1 MLKEKL
7 LSLKLYGMAKS
18 IEDELYSE
26 LTFEDR
32 LNLLLDKE
40 IALRQDKQLK
50 ILLSKAKLKY
60 TSACIEETDFKT
72 QRGLSKSQLIEFSS
86 NDWIKKNRNIIIT
99 GPTGAGKTYLA
110 CALGNSALR
119 SGVPSLYIRLPRL
132 LQEMKVS
139 RADGSYIK
147 LLTKLSKI
155 KLLIIDD
162 WGIDLLDEM
171 QRRDILEIFEDRH
184 QLRSTIITAQVPVD
198 KWHEV
203 IGEPTIADAILD
215 RIVHNAY
222 QIKLTGESM
231 RKKAFLSCSQ
241 VNS

>member
-18 IEDELYSE
+18 VEEQNAEFYSD

-40 IALRQDKQLK
+40 IAFRQDKQLR

-60 TSACIEETDFKT
+60 GNACTEEIDFKVG
-72 QRGLSKSQLIEFSS
+72 RGLSKSQMLELSS
-86 NDWIKKNRNIIIT
+86 NDWIKKSRNIILT

-110 CALGNSALR
+110 CALGNSACR
-119 SGVPSLYIRLPRL
+119 SGISARYIRLPRL

-147 LLTKLSKI
+147 LLNKLSKV

-162 WGIDLLDEM
+162 WGINLLDEM
-171 QRRDILEIFEDRH
+171 QRRDLLEIFEDRH

-231 RKKAFLSCSQ
+231 RKKMTAVKS
-241 VNS
+241 

>member
-18 IEDELYSE
+18 VEDELYSD

-40 IALRQDKQLK
+40 IAFRQDKQLK

-60 TSACIEETDFKT
+60 SNACIEETDFKT

-86 NDWIKKNRNIIIT
+86 SDWIKKNRNIIIT

-110 CALGNSALR
+110 CALGNSAIR
-119 SGVPSLYIRLPRL
+119 SGVASLYIRLPRL

-147 LLTKLSKI
+147 LLNKLSKI

-198 KWHEV
+198 KWHDV

-231 RKKAFLSCSQ
+231 RKKAL
-241 VNS
+241 

>member
-18 IEDELYSE
+18 VEEQNTELYSG

-40 IALRQDKQLK
+40 IAFRQDKQLRM
-50 ILLSKAKLKY
+50 LLLKAKLKY
-60 TSACIEETDFKT
+60 SSACIEETDFKA
-72 QRGLSKSQLIEFSS
+72 QRGLSKSQLIELSLG
-86 NDWIKKNRNIIIT
+86 DWIKKNRNIIIT

-110 CALGNSALR
+110 CALGNSACR
-119 SGVPSLYIRLPRL
+119 GGVASLYIRLPRL

-147 LLTKLSKI
+147 LLNKLSKV

-231 RKKAFLSCSQ
+231 RKKMT
-241 VNS
+241 VKP

>member
-18 IEDELYSE
+18 VEDELYSD

-40 IALRQDKQLK
+40 IAFRQDKQLK

-60 TSACIEETDFKT
+60 SNACIEETDFKT

-86 NDWIKKNRNIIIT
+86 SDWIKKNRNIIIT

-110 CALGNSALR
+110 CALGNSAIR
-119 SGVPSLYIRLPRL
+119 SGVASLYIRLPRL

-147 LLTKLSKI
+147 LLNKLSKI

-198 KWHEV
+198 KWHDV

-231 RKKAFLSCSQ
+231 RKNAF
-241 VNS
+241 

>member
-1 MLKEKL
+1 MLKDKL

-18 IEDELYSE
+18 VEEQNTELYSG

-40 IALRQDKQLK
+40 IAFRQDKQLRM
-50 ILLSKAKLKY
+50 LLLKAKLKY
-60 TSACIEETDFKT
+60 SSACIEETDFKA
-72 QRGLSKSQLIEFSS
+72 QRGLSKSQLIELSLG
-86 NDWIKKNRNIIIT
+86 DWIKKNRNIIIT

-110 CALGNSALR
+110 CALGNSACR
-119 SGVPSLYIRLPRL
+119 GGVSSLYIRLPRL

-139 RADGSYIK
+139 RADGGYIK
-147 LLTKLSKI
+147 LLNKLSKV

-171 QRRDILEIFEDRH
+171 QTRDILEIFEDRH

-231 RKKAFLSCSQ
+231 RKNMSGKF
-241 VNS
+241 

>member
-18 IEDELYSE
+18 VEEQNTELYSG

-40 IALRQDKQLK
+40 IAFRQDKQLRM
-50 ILLSKAKLKY
+50 LLLKAKLKY
-60 TSACIEETDFKT
+60 SSACIEETDFKA
-72 QRGLSKSQLIEFSS
+72 QRGLSKSQLIELSLG
-86 NDWIKKNRNIIIT
+86 DWIKKNRNIIIT

-110 CALGNSALR
+110 CALGNSACR
-119 SGVPSLYIRLPRL
+119 GGVSSLYIRLPRL
-132 LQEMKVS
+132 LSEMKVS

-147 LLTKLSKI
+147 LLNKLSKV

-231 RKKAFLSCSQ
+231 RKNMSGKF
-241 VNS
+241 

>member
-7 LSLKLYGMAKS
+7 LNLKLYGMAKS
-18 IEDELYSE
+18 VEDELYSD

-40 IALRQDKQLK
+40 ITFRQDKQLRM
-50 ILLSKAKLKY
+50 LLSKAKLKY
-60 TSACIEETDFKT
+60 NNACIEETDFKA
-72 QRGLSKSQLIEFSS
+72 QRGLSKSQLLELSS
-86 NDWIKKNRNIIIT
+86 NDWIKKNRNIIVT

-110 CALGNSALR
+110 CALGNSACR
-119 SGVPSLYIRLPRL
+119 GGVSSLYIRLPRL
-132 LQEMKVS
+132 LQEMKIS

-147 LLTKLSKI
+147 LLNKLSKVR
-155 KLLIIDD
+155 LLIIDD
-162 WGIDLLDEM
+162 WGINLLDEM
-171 QRRDILEIFEDRH
+171 QRRDLLEIFEDRH
-184 QLRSTIITAQVPVD
+184 QLRSTIITAQVPAD

-231 RKKAFLSCSQ
+231 RKNMAVDKS
-241 VNS
+241 

>member
-18 IEDELYSE
+18 VEEQNTELYSG

-40 IALRQDKQLK
+40 IAFRQDKQLRM
-50 ILLSKAKLKY
+50 LLLKAKLKY
-60 TSACIEETDFKT
+60 SSACIEETDFKA
-72 QRGLSKSQLIEFSS
+72 QRGLSKSQLIELSLG
-86 NDWIKKNRNIIIT
+86 DWIKKNRNIIIT

-110 CALGNSALR
+110 CALGNSACR
-119 SGVPSLYIRLPRL
+119 GGVSSLYIRLPRL

-147 LLTKLSKI
+147 LLNKLSKV

-231 RKKAFLSCSQ
+231 RKKMT
-241 VNS
+241 VKP

>member
-1 MLKEKL
+1 MT
-7 LSLKLYGMAKS
+7 
-18 IEDELYSE
+18 I
-26 LTFEDR
+26 
-32 LNLLLDKE
+32 KE
-40 IALRQDKQLK
+40 IAFRQDKQLK

-60 TSACIEETDFKT
+60 SNACIEETDFKT

-86 NDWIKKNRNIIIT
+86 SDWIKKNRNIIIT

-110 CALGNSALR
+110 CALGNSAIR
-119 SGVPSLYIRLPRL
+119 SGVASLYIRLPRL

-147 LLTKLSKI
+147 LLNKLSKI

-198 KWHEV
+198 KWHDV

-231 RKKAFLSCSQ
+231 RKNAF
-241 VNS
+241 

>member
-1 MLKEKL
+1 MVFFVRRFCYFSFGVLGNFN
-7 LSLKLYGMAKS
+7 SV
-18 IEDELYSE
+18 
-26 LTFEDR
+26 LT
-32 LNLLLDKE
+32 
-40 IALRQDKQLK
+40 
-50 ILLSKAKLKY
+50 
-60 TSACIEETDFKT
+60 EETDSKI

-119 SGVPSLYIRLPRL
+119 SGVTSLYIRLPRL

-147 LLTKLSKI
+147 LLNKLSKV

-198 KWHEV
+198 KWHDV

-231 RKKAFLSCSQ
+231 RKNLSK
-241 VNS
+241 

>member
-18 IEDELYSE
+18 VEDELYSD
-26 LTFEDR
+26 LTFDDR

-60 TSACIEETDFKT
+60 SNACIEETDFKI

-99 GPTGAGKTYLA
+99 GSTGTGKTYLA

-119 SGVPSLYIRLPRL
+119 SGVASLYYRLPRL
-132 LQEMKVS
+132 LQDMKVS

-147 LLTKLSKI
+147 LLNKLSKV

-184 QLRSTIITAQVPVD
+184 QLCSTIITAQVPID
-198 KWHEV
+198 KWHDV

-231 RKKAFLSCSQ
+231 RKNAF
-241 VNS
+241 

>member
-18 IEDELYSE
+18 VEDELYSD

-40 IALRQDKQLK
+40 IAFRQDKQLK

-60 TSACIEETDFKT
+60 SNACIEETDFKT

-86 NDWIKKNRNIIIT
+86 SDWIKKNRNIIIT

-110 CALGNSALR
+110 CALGNSAIR
-119 SGVPSLYIRLPRL
+119 SGVASLYIRLPRL

-147 LLTKLSKI
+147 LLNKLSKI

-198 KWHEV
+198 KWHDV

-231 RKKAFLSCSQ
+231 RKKAF
-241 VNS
+241 

>member
-18 IEDELYSE
+18 VEEQNTELYSG

-40 IALRQDKQLK
+40 IAFRQDKQLRM
-50 ILLSKAKLKY
+50 LLLKAKLKY
-60 TSACIEETDFKT
+60 SSACIEETDFKA
-72 QRGLSKSQLIEFSS
+72 QRGLSKSQLIELSLG
-86 NDWIKKNRNIIIT
+86 DWIKKNRNIIIT

-110 CALGNSALR
+110 CALGNSACR
-119 SGVPSLYIRLPRL
+119 GGVSSLYIRLPRL
-132 LQEMKVS
+132 LSEMKVS

-147 LLTKLSKI
+147 LLNKLSKV

-231 RKKAFLSCSQ
+231 RKKMT
-241 VNS
+241 VKP

>member
-1 MLKEKL
+1 MVFFVRRFCYFSFGVLGNFN
-7 LSLKLYGMAKS
+7 SV
-18 IEDELYSE
+18 
-26 LTFEDR
+26 LT
-32 LNLLLDKE
+32 
-40 IALRQDKQLK
+40 
-50 ILLSKAKLKY
+50 
-60 TSACIEETDFKT
+60 EETDFKI

-119 SGVPSLYIRLPRL
+119 SGVTSLYIRLPRL

-147 LLTKLSKI
+147 LLNKLSKV

-198 KWHEV
+198 KWHDV

-231 RKKAFLSCSQ
+231 RKNLSK
-241 VNS
+241 

>member
-1 MLKEKL
+1 MLKDKL

-18 IEDELYSE
+18 VEEQNTELYSG

-40 IALRQDKQLK
+40 IAFRQDKQLRM
-50 ILLSKAKLKY
+50 LLLKAKLKY
-60 TSACIEETDFKT
+60 SSACIEETDFKA
-72 QRGLSKSQLIEFSS
+72 QRGLSKSQLIELSLG
-86 NDWIKKNRNIIIT
+86 DWIKKNRNIIIT

-110 CALGNSALR
+110 CALGNSACR
-119 SGVPSLYIRLPRL
+119 GGVSSLYIRLPRL

-147 LLTKLSKI
+147 LLSKLSKV

-231 RKKAFLSCSQ
+231 RKKMT
-241 VNS
+241 VKP

>member
-1 MLKEKL
+1 MVFFVRRFCYFSFGVLGNFN
-7 LSLKLYGMAKS
+7 SV
-18 IEDELYSE
+18 
-26 LTFEDR
+26 LT
-32 LNLLLDKE
+32 
-40 IALRQDKQLK
+40 
-50 ILLSKAKLKY
+50 
-60 TSACIEETDFKT
+60 EETDFKI

-119 SGVPSLYIRLPRL
+119 SGVTSLYIRLPRL

-147 LLTKLSKI
+147 LLNKLSKI

-198 KWHEV
+198 KWHDV

-231 RKKAFLSCSQ
+231 RKNAF
-241 VNS
+241 

>member
-18 IEDELYSE
+18 LEEKPLD
-26 LTFEDR
+26 FEEG
-32 LNLLLDKE
+32 LKLLLDKE
-40 IALRQDKQLK
+40 IAFRQDKQLRM
-50 ILLSKAKLKY
+50 LLLKAKLKY
-60 TSACIEETDFKT
+60 SNACVEEIDFKAD
-72 QRGLSKSQLIEFSS
+72 RGLGKPQITELSS
-86 NDWIKKNRNIIIT
+86 NGWIKKSRNIILT

-110 CALGNSALR
+110 CALGNSACR
-119 SGVPSLYIRLPRL
+119 SGVSSLYIRLPRL
-132 LQEMKVS
+132 LQEMKIS
-139 RADGSYIK
+139 RADGSYLK
-147 LLTKLSKI
+147 LLNKLSKVR
-155 KLLIIDD
+155 LLIIDD
-162 WGIDLLDEM
+162 WGINLLDEM
-171 QRRDILEIFEDRH
+171 QRRDLLEIFEDRH

-231 RKKAFLSCSQ
+231 RKKMSGKS
-241 VNS
+241 

>member
-18 IEDELYSE
+18 VEDELYSD

-60 TSACIEETDFKT
+60 SNACIEETDFKT

-86 NDWIKKNRNIIIT
+86 SDWIKKNRNIIIT

-110 CALGNSALR
+110 CALGNSAIR
-119 SGVPSLYIRLPRL
+119 SGVASLYIRLPRL

-147 LLTKLSKI
+147 LLNKLSKV

-198 KWHEV
+198 KWHDV

-231 RKKAFLSCSQ
+231 RKNLSK
-241 VNS
+241 

>member
-7 LSLKLYGMAKS
+7 LNLRLYGMAKS
-18 IEDELYSE
+18 VEEQNAEFYSG
-26 LTFEDR
+26 LSFEDR

-40 IALRQDKQLK
+40 IAFRQDKQLR

-60 TSACIEETDFKT
+60 NNACTEEIDFKAG
-72 QRGLSKSQLIEFSS
+72 RGLSKSQMLELSS

-99 GPTGAGKTYLA
+99 GPTGTGKTYLA
-110 CALGNSALR
+110 CALGNSACR
-119 SGVPSLYIRLPRL
+119 GGVSSLYIRLPRL
-132 LQEMKVS
+132 LSEMKIS
-139 RADGSYIK
+139 RADGSYLK
-147 LLTKLSKI
+147 LLNKLSKVR
-155 KLLIIDD
+155 LLVIDD
-162 WGIDLLDEM
+162 WGINLLDEM
-171 QRRDILEIFEDRH
+171 QRRDLLEIFEDRH
-184 QLRSTIITAQVPVD
+184 QLRSTIITAQVPVG

-231 RKKAFLSCSQ
+231 RKNITAGQS
-241 VNS
+241 

>member
-18 IEDELYSE
+18 VEEQNAELYSD

-40 IALRQDKQLK
+40 IAFRQDKQLRM
-50 ILLSKAKLKY
+50 LLLKAKLKY
-60 TSACIEETDFKT
+60 SSACIEETDFKA
-72 QRGLSKSQLIEFSS
+72 QRGLSKSQLIELSS
-86 NDWIKKNRNIIIT
+86 NDWIKKSRNIIIT

-110 CALGNSALR
+110 CALGNSACR
-119 SGVPSLYIRLPRL
+119 GGVSSLYIRLPRL
-132 LQEMKVS
+132 LSEMKAS

-147 LLTKLSKI
+147 LLNKLSKV

-231 RKKAFLSCSQ
+231 RKNMSGKF
-241 VNS
+241 

>member
-1 MLKEKL
+1 MVFFVRRFCYFSFGVLGNFN
-7 LSLKLYGMAKS
+7 SV
-18 IEDELYSE
+18 
-26 LTFEDR
+26 LT
-32 LNLLLDKE
+32 
-40 IALRQDKQLK
+40 
-50 ILLSKAKLKY
+50 
-60 TSACIEETDFKT
+60 EETDFKI

-110 CALGNSALR
+110 CALGNSAIR
-119 SGVPSLYIRLPRL
+119 SGVASLYIRLPRL

-147 LLTKLSKI
+147 LLNKLSKV

-198 KWHEV
+198 KWHDV

-231 RKKAFLSCSQ
+231 RKNLSK
-241 VNS
+241 

>member
-18 IEDELYSE
+18 VEDELYSD

-40 IALRQDKQLK
+40 IAFRQDKQLK

-60 TSACIEETDFKT
+60 SNACIEETDFKT

-86 NDWIKKNRNIIIT
+86 SDWIKKNRNIIIT

-110 CALGNSALR
+110 CALGNSAIR
-119 SGVPSLYIRLPRL
+119 SGVASLYIRLPRL

-147 LLTKLSKI
+147 LLNKLSKI

-198 KWHEV
+198 KWHDV
-203 IGEPTIADAILD
+203 IGEPTIADAI
-215 RIVHNAY
+215 
-222 QIKLTGESM
+222 
-231 RKKAFLSCSQ
+231 
-241 VNS
+241 VNTELKFPKTPNEK

>member
-18 IEDELYSE
+18 VEDELYSD

-40 IALRQDKQLK
+40 IAFRQDKQLK

-60 TSACIEETDFKT
+60 SNACIEETDFKT

-86 NDWIKKNRNIIIT
+86 SDWIKKNRNIIIT

-110 CALGNSALR
+110 CALGNSAIR
-119 SGVPSLYIRLPRL
+119 SGVASLYIRLPRL

-147 LLTKLSKI
+147 LLNKLSKI

-198 KWHEV
+198 KWHDV
-203 IGEPTIADAILD
+203 IGEPTIADAILCQH
-215 RIVHNAY
+215 RIK
-222 QIKLTGESM
+222 IP
-231 RKKAFLSCSQ
+231 
-241 VNS
+241 

>member
-1 MLKEKL
+1 
-7 LSLKLYGMAKS
+7 MAKS
-18 IEDELYSE
+18 VEEQNTELYSG

-40 IALRQDKQLK
+40 IAFRQDKQLRM
-50 ILLSKAKLKY
+50 LLLKAKLKY
-60 TSACIEETDFKT
+60 SSACIEETDFKA

-110 CALGNSALR
+110 CALGNSACR
-119 SGVPSLYIRLPRL
+119 GGVSSLYIRLPRL
-132 LQEMKVS
+132 LSEMKVS

-147 LLTKLSKI
+147 LLNKLSKV

-231 RKKAFLSCSQ
+231 RKNMSGKF
-241 VNS
+241 

>member
-18 IEDELYSE
+18 VEEQNTELYSG

-40 IALRQDKQLK
+40 IAFRQDKQLRM
-50 ILLSKAKLKY
+50 LLLKAKLKY
-60 TSACIEETDFKT
+60 SSACIEETDFKA
-72 QRGLSKSQLIEFSS
+72 QRGLSKSQLIELSLG
-86 NDWIKKNRNIIIT
+86 DWIKKNRNIIIT

-110 CALGNSALR
+110 CALGNSACR
-119 SGVPSLYIRLPRL
+119 GGVSSLYIRLPRL
-132 LQEMKVS
+132 LSEMKVS
-139 RADGSYIK
+139 RADGGYIK
-147 LLTKLSKI
+147 LLNKLSKV

-231 RKKAFLSCSQ
+231 RKKMT
-241 VNS
+241 VKP

>member
-18 IEDELYSE
+18 VEEIPVD
-26 LTFEDR
+26 FEEG
-32 LNLLLDKE
+32 LSLLLDKE
-40 IALRQDKQLK
+40 IVFRQDKQLRM
-50 ILLSKAKLKY
+50 LLLKAKLKY
-60 TSACIEETDFKT
+60 SNACVEEIDFKAD
-72 QRGLSKSQLIEFSS
+72 RGLGKSQMLELSS
-86 NDWIKKNRNIIIT
+86 NAWIKKSRNIILT

-110 CALGNSALR
+110 CALGNSACR
-119 SGVPSLYIRLPRL
+119 SGIASRYIRLPRL
-132 LQEMKVS
+132 LQEMKIS

-147 LLTKLSKI
+147 LLNKLSKI
-155 KLLIIDD
+155 NLLIIDD
-162 WGIDLLDEM
+162 WGINLLDEM
-171 QRRDILEIFEDRH
+171 QRRDLLEIFEDRH

-222 QIKLTGESM
+222 QIKLSGESM
-231 RKKAFLSCSQ
+231 RKNMSGKS
-241 VNS
+241 

>member
-18 IEDELYSE
+18 VEDELYSD

-40 IALRQDKQLK
+40 IAFRQDKQLK

-60 TSACIEETDFKT
+60 SNACIEETDFKT

-86 NDWIKKNRNIIIT
+86 SDWIKKNRNIIIT

-110 CALGNSALR
+110 CALGNSAIR
-119 SGVPSLYIRLPRL
+119 SGVASLYIRLPRL

-147 LLTKLSKI
+147 LLNKLSKI

-171 QRRDILEIFEDRH
+171 QRRYILEIFEDRH

-198 KWHEV
+198 KWHDV

-231 RKKAFLSCSQ
+231 RKNAF
-241 VNS
+241 

>member
-18 IEDELYSE
+18 LEEKPLD
-26 LTFEDR
+26 FEEG

-40 IALRQDKQLK
+40 IAFRQDKQLRM
-50 ILLSKAKLKY
+50 LLLKAKLKY
-60 TSACIEETDFKT
+60 SNACVEEIDFKAD
-72 QRGLSKSQLIEFSS
+72 RGLGKSQITELSS
-86 NDWIKKNRNIIIT
+86 NGWIKKSRNIILT

-110 CALGNSALR
+110 CALGNSACR
-119 SGVPSLYIRLPRL
+119 NGISARYIRLPRL
-132 LQEMKVS
+132 LSEMKIS
-139 RADGSYIK
+139 RADGSYLK
-147 LLTKLSKI
+147 LLNKLSKVR
-155 KLLIIDD
+155 LLIIDD
-162 WGIDLLDEM
+162 WGINLLDEM

-184 QLRSTIITAQVPVD
+184 QLCSTIITAQVPVD

-231 RKKAFLSCSQ
+231 RKKMSGKS
-241 VNS
+241 